1 MQDGVQT
8 LDRIIA
14 CQLLVGCARLSLQST
29 KSCRSWTRLTVAVTP
44 AQFPTIKPIYTVR
57 GGVWPKSHKQK
68 QHDSVPGD
76 PFDNYR

>member
-14 CQLLVGCARLSLQST
+14 CQLLVGCARLSIQSST
-29 KSCRSWTRLTVAVTP
+29 SCPSWSRLTAAVTP
-44 AQFPTIKPIYTVR
+44 AQSPTTEPVYTVR
-57 GGVWPKSHKQK
+57 GGVGPKSHEQK

-76 PFDNYR
+76 PFDDYR